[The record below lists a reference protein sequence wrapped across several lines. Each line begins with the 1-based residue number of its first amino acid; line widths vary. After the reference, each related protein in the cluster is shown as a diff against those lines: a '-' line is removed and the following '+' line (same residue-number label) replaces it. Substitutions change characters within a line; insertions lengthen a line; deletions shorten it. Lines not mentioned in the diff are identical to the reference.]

1 MALPFLV
8 SFALFVAHFAIS
20 ALLTPTQKP
29 QPASLEDFDFPQVEE
44 GTEQAVFFGDCW
56 TAGWQVIWFGNL
68 RTKKI
73 RKGGKK

>member
-8 SFALFVAHFAIS
+8 SFALFVAHYAIS
-20 ALLTPTQKP
+20 ALLTPRQQVK
-29 QPASLEDFDFPQVEE
+29 PASLEEFDVPQIEE

-56 TAGWQVIWFGNL
+56 TSGWQVIWFGNL

-73 RKGGKK
+73 KSKGKK